1 MGARHPSAAR
11 HPPGF
16 GFATVDANPTTRAWL
31 VTLEAEAHAL
41 AGNEAASL
49 RALDQAETIVGGA
62 GEEDAARRPRVAFFD
77 RARLV
82 GERGVAL
89 ARLGRP
95 ADARQVLEAALGSLD
110 PEMVKIRPRLIRPQ
124 HAAVAT
130 GRGSTAT
137 PCPDLELASP
147 RINHHQAAEDEKWL
161 LSGGQLGASRR
172 AWRVWV
178 TRVGNTRQRRGWMM
192 GKYVQLGA
200 VKTWYDEHG
209 SGQPLVL
216 LHGGLVDARWFEP
229 NLAPLAER
237 FHVYIPERRGH
248 GHTPDVPGPITYQL
262 MADDTI
268 AFLDT
273 VVGEAADLV
282 GHSDGAFVAMLVAMQ
297 RPELV
302 NRLVMISGG
311 FNKSGDADPDMEWDV
326 DQIAQFLG
334 PAYGEVSP
342 DGIDH
347 FKVVATKIGEMAA
360 VEPNLQAS
368 ELAKVTQRALVMF
381 SDDDLVTLTHTV
393 EMYDALP
400 NAELAV
406 VPGTS
411 HFLTQEK
418 PHLVNAIVLDFL
430 TNEPV
435 PTIAGIRRAP
445 AAQ

>member
-1 MGARHPSAAR
+1 
-11 HPPGF
+11 
-16 GFATVDANPTTRAWL
+16 
-31 VTLEAEAHAL
+31 
-41 AGNEAASL
+41 
-49 RALDQAETIVGGA
+49 
-62 GEEDAARRPRVAFFD
+62 
-77 RARLV
+77 
-82 GERGVAL
+82 
-89 ARLGRP
+89 
-95 ADARQVLEAALGSLD
+95 
-110 PEMVKIRPRLIRPQ
+110 
-124 HAAVAT
+124 
-130 GRGSTAT
+130 
-137 PCPDLELASP
+137 
-147 RINHHQAAEDEKWL
+147 
-161 LSGGQLGASRR
+161 
-172 AWRVWV
+172 
-178 TRVGNTRQRRGWMM
+178 MM
-192 GKYVQLGA
+192 GKYVPLGG

-209 SGQPLVL
+209 AGQPLVL
-216 LHGGLVDARWFEP
+216 LHGGLVDARFFEP
-229 NLAPLAER
+229 NLGPLAER
-237 FHVYIPERRGH
+237 FHVYTPERRGH

-302 NRLVMISGG
+302 KRLVMISGG
-311 FNKSGDADPDMEWDV
+311 FNKSGEAMPDMEWNV
-326 DQIAQFLG
+326 DQLAEFLG

-368 ELAKVTQRALVMF
+368 ELARVAQRSLVMF
-381 SDDDLVTLTHTV
+381 SDDDLVTLTHAV

-400 NAELAV
+400 NAEMAV

-430 TNEPV
+430 TKEPV
-435 PTIAGIRRAP
+435 PTIAAIRRAAA